1 MLPVHLPRRIA
12 SHTHT
17 QHFFSEKGGITLV
30 HSTTLPFCRKLPGTK
45 KNDTRTPGRSSH
57 HQLQLRQLPQ
67 AEVRRDPPSTTLKD
81 SKTLVR
87 AAKASTMD
95 HPRRLDSVERKQPS
109 SQRGRKRKR
118 IHPGDLGG
126 TRRKEIPWS
135 QGTTA
140 TREQE
145 ASQGDEVDS
154 SSNQKRAGRHKSL
167 HQDRQRIGTEQK
179 LTSQPNQRS

>member
-1 MLPVHLPRRIA
+1 MKYCLFIITVLFYNRHEFIY
-12 SHTHT
+12 
-17 QHFFSEKGGITLV
+17 FFYEKEYCITLV
-30 HSTTLPFCRKLPGTK
+30 HSITLRFCRKLPGTK
-45 KNDTRTPGRSSH
+45 KNDTHTPGRSSH

-126 TRRKEIPWS
+126 TIRKEIPWS
-135 QGTTA
+135 QLA
-140 TREQE
+140 KH
-145 ASQGDEVDS
+145 
-154 SSNQKRAGRHKSL
+154 SSNPGTRSIAGR
-167 HQDRQRIGTEQK
+167 
-179 LTSQPNQRS
+179 RS